1 MSAHAIAQRLCQQAV
16 AEARDAGQEE
26 ALLARALLSAV
37 VQWNKQLR
45 STSDLAAELEFLA
58 NNLDDEQDY
67 LFMRP

>member
-1 MSAHAIAQRLCQQAV
+1 MSVHQQAQELCRAA
-16 AEARDAGQEE
+16 AEQAQAAGSDEQ
-26 ALLARALLSAV
+26 LLARALLSAA

-45 STSDLAAELEFLA
+45 SASDLAAELEFLA

>member
-1 MSAHAIAQRLCQQAV
+1 MSVHQQA
-16 AEARDAGQEE
+16 QELCRAAAAQAQAASSDE
-26 ALLARALLSAV
+26 QLLARALLSAV

-45 STSDLAAELEFLA
+45 SASDLAAELEFLA